1 MFHLTDLIEAG
12 LVEPRESVLH
22 GGKPVGRANRVRV
35 VQLLVQLVRCHH
47 VVVAGGGGGE
57 AVRGADGVGGALGG
71 EARHRPQAGHHG
83 VRLLERPQRVSD
95 LRKLFSPAKKQS
107 VIIHILVMLHFFWI
121 LHYWEACSETVDFLE
136 KFGGGEGGSKAV

>member
-1 MFHLTDLIEAG
+1 MLNPKSEVFHLTDLIEAS

-95 LRKLFSPAKKQS
+95 LRKLFSPVKKNS
-107 VIIHILVMLHFFWI
+107 LTDSYNPHTSD
-121 LHYWEACSETVDFLE
+121 ASFLLDSALL
-136 KFGGGEGGSKAV
+136 GSLL